1 MPWMR
6 VLTVVGLYGRTSGVS
21 PRGAG
26 EPSARGAAG
35 TGAMST
41 GILSVPVT
49 PVTMSTKSPALMIVP
64 TPETWSTWTAM
75 AT

>member
-6 VLTVVGLYGRTSGVS
+6 VFTVVGLYGRTSGVS

-26 EPSARGAAG
+26 EPPARGAAG

-41 GILSVPVT
+41 GILSVP
-49 PVTMSTKSPALMIVP
+49 
-64 TPETWSTWTAM
+64 
-75 AT
+75 